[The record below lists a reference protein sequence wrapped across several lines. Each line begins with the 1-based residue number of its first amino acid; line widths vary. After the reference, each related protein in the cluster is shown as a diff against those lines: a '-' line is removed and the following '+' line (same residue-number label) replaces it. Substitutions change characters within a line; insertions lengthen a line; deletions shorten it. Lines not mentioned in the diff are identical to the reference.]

1 MCDTK
6 KYYKIYEKIKKL
18 TPEDTLKLMKDAKS
32 KEEQDFFS
40 VVGDF
45 LLPKRQKELI
55 DRNVY

>member
-6 KYYKIYEKIKKL
+6 KYFKIYDEIKEL
-18 TPEDTLKLMKDAKS
+18 TPEDTLQLIKDAKS

-45 LLPKRQKELI
+45 LLQKRQKELI

>member
-6 KYYKIYEKIKKL
+6 KYYKIYEEIKKL
-18 TPEDTLKLMKDAKS
+18 TSEDTLKLMKDAKS
-32 KEEQDFFS
+32 KEEQDFFG

-45 LLPKRQKELI
+45 LLQKRQKELI